1 MIKYSYRNTTLLYPL
16 IFYFYFQP
24 PSQPFWQWKYSYELD
39 IWTGIMI
46 AESDHIKLPYLNMT
60 YRYSINLFRWM
71 KILIITIILIIY
83 LLMHKIISLGIY
95 HCLYLHGTVLS
106 ERGTNASCHT
116 ICLKDQFQPCR
127 VLTFRKEMP
136 HFITWS
142 LYWFSQGACW
152 LKRLSNR

>member
-16 IFYFYFQP
+16 FFLNSASNP
-24 PSQPFWQWKYSYELD
+24 PPNHFDNENIAMNWTFEQELYD
-39 IWTGIMI
+39 
-46 AESDHIKLPYLNMT
+46 YLNMT

-127 VLTFRKEMP
+127 VLTFRKELP